1 MRSWLGLVVLSS
13 FVLSVGCG
21 ISEEEHN
28 KRLQQALDEQ
38 KSLFDKEMKKMRAAH
53 EDEMGQRDEVIKSKD
68 QMIVGLEQE
77 VTKMGGDLKKVRSE
91 LGDRVTQLASAK
103 SELAATA
110 AELEQLRK
118 LREQAE
124 AEAAQ
129 QRALAEKLKSM
140 IDAGQLEVVTRKG
153 RLMLKLPDNILFP
166 SGSKR
171 LKRGGRKALEQVAEV
186 LKDVKDREFIIAG
199 HTDNVPVGKRN
210 RFKNNWGLSTARAVE
225 VVQLM
230 IKQGVNPEQLSA
242 AGFGEYD
249 PIADNDTKEG
259 RAQNRR
265 LEIILMPKVVD
276 L

>member
-1 MRSWLGLVVLSS
+1 MRTRLGLLALSS

-28 KRLQQALDEQ
+28 QRLQQAMDEQ
-38 KSLFDKEMKKMRAAH
+38 KNMFDQEMKKMRAAH
-53 EDEMGQRDEVIKSKD
+53 DDEMGQRDNVIKSKD
-68 QMIVGLEQE
+68 QMIVGLEKE

-91 LGDRVTQLASAK
+91 LGDQITQLASAK

-166 SGSKR
+166 SGSRR
-171 LKRGGRKALEQVAEV
+171 LKKGGREALEQVAEV
-186 LKDVKDREFIIAG
+186 LKDVNDREFIIAG
-199 HTDNVPVGKRN
+199 HTDNIPVGKRG
-210 RFKNNWGLSTARAVE
+210 RFKNNWELSTARAVE

-230 IKQGVNPEQLSA
+230 IKQGVNEKQLSA
-242 AGFGEYD
+242 AGFGEHD
-249 PIADNDTKEG
+249 PIADNGTKEG